1 MLHYKEESCQS
12 RVDFYNQAS
21 EEYQYDQ
28 EQEQEQNNRVFFQQ
42 SERFQT
48 NSLNEKFQGQ
58 NDLGGSYKMLEPES
72 DQGQDQ
78 ENSPQSQKSTYH
90 IGNQTYN
97 KKNRSKKPQE
107 EFKQEPI
114 VGRSEKKEQIKQS
127 ETKNLPKLY
136 ANIILNHLESL
147 SLKNPKQS
155 PQIKKKIS
163 KFAKKS
169 PSLKTL
175 REMLQ
180 DPMINK
186 ISIEYLTSF
195 EFFDQLLGSE
205 RLQDVGPPIKYLNK
219 FYQGCF
225 NSDSLNQWKE
235 S

>member
-1 MLHYKEESCQS
+1 MHQYKEESYYPQNS
-12 RVDFYNQAS
+12 FYN
-21 EEYQYDQ
+21 ENDERILYDQ
-28 EQEQEQNNRVFFQQ
+28 EFEQNNNDLSQQ
-42 SERFQT
+42 NENFEF
-48 NSLNEKFQGQ
+48 NSFNEQFQGQ
-58 NDLGGSYKMLEPES
+58 TNIERSIKRLEFDS

-78 ENSPQSQKSTYH
+78 ENSPQSQKSTDN
-90 IGNQTYN
+90 IGNKTN
-97 KKNRSKKPQE
+97 IKKNRSKKPQE
-107 EFKQEPI
+107 EFKQGPI
-114 VGRSEKKEQIKQS
+114 VGRSEKKEQTKQS

-136 ANIILNHLESL
+136 AKIILNQLESL
-147 SLKNPKQS
+147 SLKNPKQN

-180 DPMINK
+180 DPLINK

-219 FYQGCF
+219 FYQGCL
-225 NSDSLNQWKE
+225 NSDALNQWKE